1 MTLPRPTRLSSIL
14 SRCPPSPNSS
24 QTTPPSISQLED
36 ITSLGKR
43 SQIERSLSFSENYSQ
58 VSPSAKRL
66 MSTASHLHSVP
77 TSVTEQLPPVP
88 SISEE
93 VTQESSVPIVNE
105 NIPSTPSSQI
115 MPVASAP
122 PGANQRAILPT
133 NRLSLTRASAQVQT
147 PLSSNRDAALASKKT
162 FRFQA
167 KSLYATY
174 PQCAA
179 KKEDVLQKIV
189 EKWSPNVLFAV
200 VSEEKHQDGSPHLH
214 VLVKFQNQISSS
226 CATFADFLTGSHGN
240 YQSARNIS
248 HVWKYV
254 TKDGCYVVH
263 GDVPIDI
270 TTAEASG
277 KVTMDEIADFMVSGG
292 SLQDVFKR
300 WPGKM
305 LMYRNRIEQFQQ
317 LCESAS
323 DQERM
328 PFTGI
333 LIPEDADTTY
343 YSVANWLN
351 SNLPKAGDILK
362 RDFKTAQ
369 LYLSGP
375 PNSGKTSMIRDLMKY
390 FRVYFA
396 PMTEDFYDEYDDNLY
411 DLVVFDEFRSSKP
424 ITWLNQFL
432 DGSIMTIRKKGR
444 QYLKKKNL
452 PCIILSNYA
461 LDECYESAV
470 EKNPVALDSL
480 KARLLQVQVTMEV
493 VPPDFS
499 MVPKFLKLQFN
510 EDVET
515 PVETE

>member
-1 MTLPRPTRLSSIL
+1 MTLPRPTLPSSTPSRSPLSV
-14 SRCPPSPNSS
+14 NSS
-24 QTTPPSISQLED
+24 PTTSPSISQPED
-36 ITSLGKR
+36 TTSLTGKR
-43 SQIERSLSFSENYSQ
+43 MRIERSPSFSENYPQ
-58 VSPSAKRL
+58 VSPLAKR
-66 MSTASHLHSVP
+66 MMNSASLLQSPTNGQARSVL
-77 TSVTEQLPPVP
+77 T
-88 SISEE
+88 
-93 VTQESSVPIVNE
+93 VNE
-105 NIPSTPSSQI
+105 SIPSTPSSQI
-115 MPVASAP
+115 MCAP
-122 PGANQRAILPT
+122 LVPDTPN
-133 NRLSLTRASAQVQT
+133 LSLSTRVDLTRASAQVPT
-147 PLSSNRDAALASKKT
+147 PLRSSQNAASVSKKT

-167 KSLYATY
+167 KSLYCTY

-189 EKWSPNVLFAV
+189 DKWSPNVVFAV
-200 VSEEKHQDGSPHLH
+200 VAEEKHQDGSPHLH
-214 VLVKFQNQISSS
+214 VLVKFRSQISSS
-226 CATFADFLTGSHGN
+226 SATFADFLTGSHGN

-254 TKDGCYVVH
+254 TKDGCYAVH
-263 GDVPIDI
+263 GDVPIDV
-270 TTAEASG
+270 TTSEASG

-317 LCESAS
+317 LCESAA
-323 DQERM
+323 DQRRM
-328 PFTGI
+328 PFGGI
-333 LIPEDADTTY
+333 LIPEDADNTY
-343 YSVANWLN
+343 YSVGNWIN
-351 SNLPKAGDILK
+351 SNLPKTGEVLK
-362 RDFKTAQ
+362 REFKAQQ

-375 PNSGKTSMIRDLMKY
+375 PNSGKSSMIRDLSRY

-444 QYLKKKNL
+444 QYLKKRNL

-480 KARLLQVQVTMEV
+480 KARLLQVQVAMEV
-493 VPPDFS
+493 DPSDMS
-499 MVPKFLKLQFN
+499 LSPKFLKLQFN
-510 EDVET
+510 EQDVET

>member
-1 MTLPRPTRLSSIL
+1 MMNYASLRHAEDV
-14 SRCPPSPNSS
+14 SRNSVAEVAVTDS
-24 QTTPPSISQLED
+24 M
-36 ITSLGKR
+36 R
-43 SQIERSLSFSENYSQ
+43 SQNL
-58 VSPSAKRL
+58 V
-66 MSTASHLHSVP
+66 
-77 TSVTEQLPPVP
+77 
-88 SISEE
+88 E
-93 VTQESSVPIVNE
+93 VVDTQNRESSPQSCVLTVNE
-105 NIPSTPSSQI
+105 STQITPSSQI
-115 MPVASAP
+115 MLAP
-122 PGANQRAILPT
+122 AVPDTPTPSLSNRAT
-133 NRLSLTRASAQVQT
+133 LTRASQSIPT
-147 PLSSNRDAALASKKT
+147 PLTSNRDVALASKKA

-189 EKWSPNVLFAV
+189 DKWSPNVSFAV
-200 VSEEKHQDGSPHLH
+200 VAEEKHQDGSPHLH
-214 VLVKFQNQISSS
+214 VLVKFRSQISSS

-263 GDVPIDI
+263 GDVPIDV
-270 TTAEASG
+270 TTSEASG

-328 PFTGI
+328 PFSGI
-333 LIPEDADTTY
+333 LIPEDADNTY

-351 SNLPKAGDILK
+351 SNLPKAGETL
-362 RDFKTAQ
+362 RREFKAPQ

-375 PNSGKTSMIRDLMKY
+375 PNSGKSSMIRDLMKY

-444 QYLKKKNL
+444 QYLKKRNL

-461 LDECYESAV
+461 IDECYESAV

-480 KARLLQVQVTMEV
+480 KARLLQVQITLEL

-499 MVPKFLKLQFN
+499 TVPKFLKLDFKEQ
-510 EDVET
+510 DVET
-515 PVETE
+515 PVNTE